1 MQKIIILGYMGS
13 GKTTIAKL
21 LSEKINLKALD
32 LDKIIE
38 ERLNLSVK
46 KIFETKGEIY
56 FRKVE
61 HQIFSELISNDES
74 MILSLGGGTP
84 CYAGNHLLLNEDG
97 VTSIYL
103 KASIETLYERLSK
116 AKSERPLLAEMEE
129 EEMKEMKE
137 FIAKH
142 LFDRSFY
149 YNQAT
154 IKLLVD
160 GKDTATIVKELEE
173 LLA

>member
-1 MQKIIILGYMGS
+1 MIKIVIIGYMGS

-21 LSEKINLKALD
+21 LSKKVPMEVFD

-38 ERLNLSVK
+38 ERTNLSVK
-46 KIFETKGEIY
+46 DIFETKGEIY
-56 FRKVE
+56 FRKLE
-61 HQIFSELISNDES
+61 HQFFSELISNNES
-74 MILSLGGGTP
+74 MILSLGGGAP
-84 CYAGNHLLLNEDG
+84 CYANNHLLLNGDN
-97 VTSIYL
+97 VVSIYL
-103 KASIETLYERLSK
+103 KASIDTLYERL
-116 AKSERPLLAEMEE
+116 AMVEPDRPLLNDLNQ
-129 EEMKEMKE
+129 KEMKE

-154 IKLLVD
+154 HKVVVD
-160 GKDTATIVKELEE
+160 GKDTEEIVAEIVQ

>member
-1 MQKIIILGYMGS
+1 MKKIIILGYMGS

-21 LSEKINLKALD
+21 LSEKIKLRILD

-38 ERLNLSVK
+38 ERLDLSVK
-46 KIFETKGEIY
+46 AIFETKGEIY

-61 HQIFSELISNDES
+61 HRIFSELMSNNES

-84 CYAGNHLLLNEDG
+84 CYAGNHLLLNGEG

-103 KASIETLYERLSK
+103 KASIETLYGRLSTV
-116 AKSERPLLAEMEE
+116 KSERPLLSEMEE
-129 EEMKEMKE
+129 EEMKE

-149 YNQAT
+149 YNQAA
-154 IKLLVD
+154 IKLSVD
-160 GKDTATIVKELEE
+160 GKDTAAIVKELEG

>member
-1 MQKIIILGYMGS
+1 MGS

-21 LSEKINLKALD
+21 LSEKIKLSVLD

-38 ERLNLSVK
+38 ERLDLSVK
-46 KIFETKGEIY
+46 AIFETKGEIY
-56 FRKVE
+56 FRKIE
-61 HQIFSELISNDES
+61 HQIFLELMSNNES

-84 CYAGNHLLLNEDG
+84 CYAGNHLLLNGEG

-103 KASIETLYERLSK
+103 KASIETLYGRLSTI
-116 AKSERPLLAEMEE
+116 KSERPLLSEMEQE
-129 EEMKEMKE
+129 EMKE

-154 IKLLVD
+154 AKLSID
-160 GKDTATIVKELEE
+160 GKDTATIVEELEE

>member
-1 MQKIIILGYMGS
+1 MKKIVLLGYMGS

-21 LSEKINLKALD
+21 LSEKIKIQVLD
-32 LDKIIE
+32 LDKSIE

-46 KIFETKGEIY
+46 TIFETKGEIY
-56 FRKVE
+56 FRKIE
-61 HQIFSELISNDES
+61 HQIFSELMVNDES

-84 CYAGNHLLLNEDG
+84 CYAGNHLLLNGEG

-103 KASIETLYERLSK
+103 KASIETLYERLSV
-116 AKSERPLLAEMEE
+116 AKSDRPLLSEMEKE
-129 EEMKEMKE
+129 EMKE

-142 LFDRSFY
+142 LFDRSYY

-154 IKLLVD
+154 FKVAVD
-160 GKDTATIVKELEE
+160 GKYPEAIAKEIEGM
-173 LLA
+173 LA

>member
-1 MQKIIILGYMGS
+1 MGS

-21 LSEKINLKALD
+21 LSEKIKLKVLD

-38 ERLNLSVK
+38 KRLNLSVK
-46 KIFETKGEIY
+46 TIFESKGEIY
-56 FRKVE
+56 FRKIE
-61 HQIFSELISNDES
+61 HQIFSELMAGDES

-84 CYAGNHLLLNEDG
+84 CYAGNHLLLNGEG

-103 KASIETLYERLSK
+103 KASIATLCERLSK
-116 AKSERPLLAEMEE
+116 ATSERPLLAAMEQ
-129 EEMKEMKE
+129 EEMQE

-154 IKLLVD
+154 FKLAVD
-160 GKDTATIVKELEE
+160 GKDTATIVHEIED

>member
-1 MQKIIILGYMGS
+1 MRKIIILGYMGS

-21 LSEKINLKALD
+21 LSEKINLKVLD

-46 KIFETKGEIY
+46 TIFETKGEIY
-56 FRKVE
+56 FRKIE
-61 HQIFSELISNDES
+61 HQIFSELMKNDES

-84 CYAGNHLLLNEDG
+84 CYAENHLLLNGEG

-103 KASIETLYERLSK
+103 KASIETLFERLSD
-116 AKSERPLLAEMEE
+116 AKSERPLLSEMEE
-129 EEMKEMKE
+129 EKMKE

-142 LFDRSFY
+142 LFDRIFY

-154 IKLLVD
+154 IKLSVD
-160 GKDTATIVKELEE
+160 GKDTATIVKELED

>member
-1 MQKIIILGYMGS
+1 MGS

-21 LSEKINLKALD
+21 LSEKIKLSVLD

-38 ERLNLSVK
+38 ERLDLSVK
-46 KIFETKGEIY
+46 AIFETKGEIY
-56 FRKVE
+56 FRKIE
-61 HQIFSELISNDES
+61 HRIFSELMSNNES

-84 CYAGNHLLLNEDG
+84 CYAGNHLLLNGEG

-103 KASIETLYERLSK
+103 KASIETLYGRLSTV
-116 AKSERPLLAEMEE
+116 KSERPLLSEMEE
-129 EEMKEMKE
+129 GEMKE

-154 IKLLVD
+154 IKLSVD
-160 GKDTATIVKELEE
+160 GKDTAAIVKELEG

>member
-1 MQKIIILGYMGS
+1 MKKIIILGYMGS

-21 LSEKINLKALD
+21 LSEKIKLRVLD

-38 ERLNLSVK
+38 ERLDLSVK
-46 KIFETKGEIY
+46 AIFETKGEIY

-61 HQIFSELISNDES
+61 HRIFSELMSNNEN

-84 CYAGNHLLLNEDG
+84 CYAGNHLLLNGEG

-103 KASIETLYERLSK
+103 KASIETLYGRLSTV
-116 AKSERPLLAEMEE
+116 KSERPLLSEMEE
-129 EEMKEMKE
+129 EEMKE

-154 IKLLVD
+154 AKLSVD
-160 GKDTATIVKELEE
+160 GKDTAAIVQELEE

>member
-1 MQKIIILGYMGS
+1 MKKIVILGYMGS

-21 LSEKINLKALD
+21 LSEKIKIKVLD

-46 KIFETKGEIY
+46 TIFETKGEIY
-56 FRKVE
+56 FRKIE
-61 HQIFSELISNDES
+61 HQIFSELMANDEN
-74 MILSLGGGTP
+74 MILSMGGGTP
-84 CYAGNHLLLNEDG
+84 CYAGNHLLLNGEG
-97 VTSIYL
+97 ITSIYL
-103 KASIETLYERLSK
+103 KASVETLYKRLSK
-116 AKSERPLLAEMEE
+116 AKNQRPLLSEMEKE
-129 EEMKEMKE
+129 EMKE

-142 LFDRSFY
+142 LFDRSYY

-154 IKLLVD
+154 FKLAVD
-160 GKDTATIVKELEE
+160 GKYTETIVREIED

>member
-1 MQKIIILGYMGS
+1 MKKIIILGYMGS

-21 LSEKINLKALD
+21 LSEKIKLRVLD

-38 ERLNLSVK
+38 ERLDLSVK
-46 KIFETKGEIY
+46 AIFETKGEIY
-56 FRKVE
+56 FRKIE
-61 HQIFSELISNDES
+61 HRLFSELMSNNES

-84 CYAGNHLLLNEDG
+84 CYAGNHLLLNGEG
-97 VTSIYL
+97 ITSIYL
-103 KASIETLYERLSK
+103 KASIETLYGRLSTV
-116 AKSERPLLAEMEE
+116 KSERPLLSEMEE
-129 EEMKEMKE
+129 GEMKE

-154 IKLLVD
+154 IKLSVD
-160 GKDTATIVKELEE
+160 GKDTGAIVKELEE

>member
-1 MQKIIILGYMGS
+1 MKKIIILGYMGS

-21 LSEKINLKALD
+21 LSEKINLKVLD

-38 ERLNLSVK
+38 ERLDLSVK
-46 KIFETKGEIY
+46 TIFETKGEIY
-56 FRKVE
+56 FRKLE
-61 HQIFSELISNDES
+61 HQIFSELIDNDES

-84 CYAGNHLLLNEDG
+84 CYAENHLLLNGEG
-97 VTSIYL
+97 VASIYL
-103 KASIETLYERLSK
+103 KASIETLYERLST
-116 AKSERPLLAEMEE
+116 AKSERPLLSEMEK
-129 EEMKEMKE
+129 EEMTE

-154 IKLLVD
+154 IKLSVD
-160 GKDTATIVKELEE
+160 GKDTETIVKELED

>member
-1 MQKIIILGYMGS
+1 MKKIIILGYMGS

-21 LSEKINLKALD
+21 LSKKINLKVLD

-38 ERLNLSVK
+38 ERLDLSVK
-46 KIFETKGEIY
+46 TIFETKGEIY
-56 FRKVE
+56 FRKLE
-61 HQIFSELISNDES
+61 HQIFSELMSNNEN

-84 CYAGNHLLLNEDG
+84 CYAENHLLLNGEG

-103 KASIETLYERLSK
+103 KASIETLYERLSI
-116 AKSERPLLAEMEE
+116 AKSKRPLLSEMEKE
-129 EEMKEMKE
+129 EMKE

-154 IKLLVD
+154 IKLSVD
-160 GKDTATIVKELEE
+160 GKDTVAIVKELED

>member
-1 MQKIIILGYMGS
+1 MGS

-21 LSEKINLKALD
+21 LSEKIKLSVLD

-38 ERLNLSVK
+38 ERLDLSVK
-46 KIFETKGEIY
+46 AIFETKGEIY

-61 HQIFSELISNDES
+61 HRIFSELMSNNES

-84 CYAGNHLLLNEDG
+84 CYAGNHLLLNGEG

-103 KASIETLYERLSK
+103 KASIETLYGRLSTV
-116 AKSERPLLAEMEE
+116 KSERPLLSEMEE
-129 EEMKEMKE
+129 EEMKE

-149 YNQAT
+149 YNQAA
-154 IKLLVD
+154 IKLSVD
-160 GKDTATIVKELEE
+160 GKDTAAIVKELEG